1 MEISLVVVVL
11 KFLCA
16 GHSCHGG
23 DHKVTTDCP
32 HLLSAELKAENMR
45 IFSTVS
51 IMDWEQGLSLGAVAS
66 ASIRRTKGL
75 AAVPMGAA
83 VPMAMSRKADQ
94 PQNETEE
101 ILQLREET
109 VKLDLT
115 EAHKVIYHVE
125 KLNLGELWDV

>member
-1 MEISLVVVVL
+1 
-11 KFLCA
+11 
-16 GHSCHGG
+16 
-23 DHKVTTDCP
+23 
-32 HLLSAELKAENMR
+32 
-45 IFSTVS
+45 
-51 IMDWEQGLSLGAVAS
+51 
-66 ASIRRTKGL
+66 
-75 AAVPMGAA
+75 MGAA
-83 VPMAMSRKADQ
+83 VPMGMSRKADQ